1 MVREEGQET
10 VDQKKLLDDSLHQ
23 VKLEAAEM
31 RHCLEKSLLLDALK
45 HASQMLAELR
55 TSALTPKYYYHLY
68 MEITHELQRLEL
80 ALIDEF
86 QKGNRRPD
94 LYEIVQ
100 YASNIIPRLYLLITV
115 GIAFIKLHE
124 ASRRDILRDLVE
136 MCCGVQHP
144 LRGLFLR
151 HYLLQCTQ
159 NLLPK
164 SVNEEH
170 VRLGT
175 HFEKKTE
182 DGTVHDSV
190 DFILANFGEMNKLW
204 VRMQHQGQSRDRER
218 RERERR
224 ELQILVGTNL
234 VRLSQLDNISIDY
247 YKKCILPKILV
258 QVVSCKDPIAQEYL
272 MECVIQVFSDEFHVR
287 SLDVFLKTCADMHQ
301 RVNIKNVL
309 TALIDRLISSYGMTE
324 EGREIQENY
333 GLFELLS
340 EQIAS
345 IVQSRSEMLSEDI
358 VQLQVSMINFAL
370 SCYRTRYQFVD
381 KVFATTYT
389 ILQGAIVPKTA
400 YNCPLGKELGKLF
413 RIPIEVYNDVLTLLK
428 LENYG
433 LALSM
438 LDHRGR
444 IKIASCI
451 VMNMLDERTEVNTVE
466 ATEKLLALLSVLLTD
481 QVDQP
486 RDYEKSDEFVEEQT
500 LVSRM
505 VHLLRSD
512 DPHNFFNKGG
522 RCRLMY
528 TYVPL
533 IFKAFVLS
541 REYYNNRDEDVAWE
555 EKAKAIFQFIHQT
568 ICSLLNETE
577 SASLPFRLFLQ
588 SALVIDT
595 IPIENREM
603 LAYEFLS
610 QAFAVYEEEISDSRA
625 QLAAII
631 LITGTLQKTS
641 CFSEENHEPL
651 RTQCLLSAGKLFKK
665 PDQCRAVISCAH
677 LFWSGQIAGQSDRMR
692 QSKRVVECLKK
703 GLKIASQCVDP
714 YVQVQL
720 FIEVL
725 NHYICFSEDGCPD
738 ITRDMINEL
747 IAKVSEALAR
757 LEMSSDVEQIQ
768 KHFNNTVEHL
778 KVKKAETESTAATIA
793 SLSQAEI

>member
-31 RHCLEKSLLLDALK
+31 RHCLEKSQLLDALK

-164 SVNEEH
+164 SLNEE
-170 VRLGT
+170 
-175 HFEKKTE
+175 KTE

-234 VRLSQLDNISIDY
+234 
-247 YKKCILPKILV
+247 CILPKILV

-309 TALIDRLISSYGMTE
+309 TALIDRIASYGMTE
-324 EGREIQENY
+324 EGKEIQENY

-370 SCYRTRYQFVD
+370 SCYRAHYQFVD

-389 ILQGAIVPKTA
+389 ILQGATVPKTA
-400 YNCPLGKELGKLF
+400 YNCPLGKELSKLF
-413 RIPIEVYNDVLTLLK
+413 RIPIETYNDVLTLLK

-466 ATEKLLALLSVLLTD
+466 AAEKLLTLLGVLLTD
-481 QVDQP
+481 QIDQP
-486 RDYEKSDEFVEEQT
+486 RDYEKSDDFVEEQT

-505 VHLLRSD
+505 VHLLHSD
-512 DPHNFFNKGG
+512 DRDVHHAIIIAAHKFFNKGG
-522 RCRLMY
+522 RYRLIH

-541 REYYNNRDEDVAWE
+541 REYYNNKDEDVAWE
-555 EKAKAIFQFIHQT
+555 EKAKAVFQFIHQT

-625 QLAAII
+625 QLAAIV
-631 LITGTLQKTS
+631 LITGTLQKMS

-651 RTQCLLSAGKLFKK
+651 RTQCLLSASKLFKK

-677 LFWSGQIAGQSDRMR
+677 LFWSGQIAGQSDR
-692 QSKRVVECLKK
+692 V
-703 GLKIASQCVDP
+703 I
-714 YVQVQL
+714 
-720 FIEVL
+720 
-725 NHYICFSEDGCPD
+725 
-738 ITRDMINEL
+738 
-747 IAKVSEALAR
+747 
-757 LEMSSDVEQIQ
+757 
-768 KHFNNTVEHL
+768 
-778 KVKKAETESTAATIA
+778 
-793 SLSQAEI
+793 

>member
-31 RHCLEKSLLLDALK
+31 RHCLEKGHMLDALK

-55 TSALTPKYYYHLY
+55 TSSLMPKYYYHLY

-94 LYEIVQ
+94 LYEVVQ
-100 YASNIIPRLYLLITV
+100 YASNIIPRLYLLITI

-124 ASRRDILRDLVE
+124 ANRRDILRDLVE

-164 SVNEEH
+164 NLNEE
-170 VRLGT
+170 
-175 HFEKKTE
+175 KTE
-182 DGTVHDSV
+182 DGTVRDSV

-234 VRLSQLDNISIDY
+234 VRLSQLDNIDMDY
-247 YKKCILPKILV
+247 YKKSILPKILV
-258 QVVSCKDPIAQEYL
+258 QIVSCKDPIAQEYL
-272 MECVIQVFSDEFHVR
+272 MECVIQVFSDEFHVH

-301 RVNIKNVL
+301 HVNIKNVL
-309 TALIDRLISSYGMTE
+309 TALIDRISSYGVTE
-324 EGREIQENY
+324 EGKEIKENH

-345 IVQSRSEMLSEDI
+345 IVQSRSEMPPEDV
-358 VQLQVSMINFAL
+358 VQLQISMINFAL
-370 SCYRTRYQFVD
+370 SCYRDRYQFVD
-381 KVFATTYT
+381 KVFESTYS
-389 ILQGAIVPKTA
+389 ILQGETIPKIA
-400 YNCPLGKELGKLF
+400 YNCPFGKELGKLF
-413 RIPIEVYNDVLTLLK
+413 RIPVDSYKDVLSLLM
-428 LENYG
+428 LEHYG

-451 VMNMLDERTEVNTVE
+451 VMNMLDERTTVNTVE
-466 ATEKLLALLSVLLTD
+466 ATEKLLGLLNVLLTD
-481 QVDQP
+481 QIDQP
-486 RDYEKSDEFVEEQT
+486 RDYEKSDDFVEEQI
-500 LVSRM
+500 LVSKM
-505 VHLLRSD
+505 VHLLYSD
-512 DPHNFFNKGG
+512 DRDVHHAIITTAHKFFSVGG
-522 RCRLMY
+522 RHRLMH

-533 IFKAFVLS
+533 IFKSFVLS
-541 REYYNNRDEDVAWE
+541 KDYYNGKDEDAAWQ
-555 EKAKAIFQFIHQT
+555 EKTKSIFRFIHQAVS
-568 ICSLLNETE
+568 SLLNETE
-577 SASLPFRLFLQ
+577 SASLSFRLFLQ
-588 SALVIDT
+588 SALVIDG
-595 IPIENREM
+595 IPIENREV

-625 QLAAII
+625 QLAAIL
-631 LITGTLQKTS
+631 LITGTLQKIS

-651 RTQCLLSAGKLFKK
+651 RTQCLLSASKLFKK

-677 LFWSGQIAGQSDRMR
+677 LFWSGQIAGQNDPMH
-692 QSKRVVECLKK
+692 QGKRVVECLKK
-703 GLKIASQCVDP
+703 GLKIAGQCVDP
-714 YVQVQL
+714 CVQVQL

-725 NHYICFSEDGCPD
+725 NHYICFSEGGCHE
-738 ITRDMINEL
+738 ITNDMIDEL
-747 IAKVSEALAR
+747 IAKIREALSC
-757 LEMSSDVEQIQ
+757 LEMSTDVEQIQ
-768 KHFNNTVEHL
+768 KHFNNTLEHL
-778 KVKKAETESTAATIA
+778 KTKAAETKSAAETVA
-793 SLSQAEI
+793 SFSEAAI